1 MLNFPIVNEPV
12 QRDPKDVDEGECS
25 IPFRAWPTEMEFNY
39 YDELKKQEE
48 MIFFKE
54 GRTRLLKQQAEF
66 KIKSALLK
74 ACTKGYDDSKA
85 YEDWTKMLRETD
97 TKLKQLLDENKK
109 NFRVMIP
116 HENLNIIAN
125 KEKSDKE
132 REIHFY
138 VFSNRMLINGKNSE
152 LEVEVWKWHPEESFD
167 NPEKKITRI
176 VQEMDVRCRRLHTE
190 HVQAYPTDEANRFIR
205 RKNFYSDL
213 KEEEKA

>member
-1 MLNFPIVNEPV
+1 
-12 QRDPKDVDEGECS
+12 
-25 IPFRAWPTEMEFNY
+25 MEFNY

-54 GRTRLLKQQAEF
+54 GRTRLLRQQAEF